1 MNIKNVSIAITLIG
15 FLIAFYGAADLFKGK
30 VQEEKSLQKGYE
42 VLVQSDTKKSN
53 IRDEFSPKIGE
64 TVGILTIPRINAD
77 LPIIEGTDADELEK
91 GVGHYGSS
99 AYPQEKSQIILS
111 GHRDTVFRRM
121 GELQVGDQFIVKLP
135 YGEFKYEFMD
145 AKIVDADD
153 TSVIKNTYPQEELL
167 LTTCYPFSY
176 LGNAPQRYVITAYP
190 VEER

>member
-1 MNIKNVSIAITLIG
+1 MLMKA
-15 FLIAFYGAADLFKGK
+15 
-30 VQEEKSLQKGYE
+30 
-42 VLVQSDTKKSN
+42 DTKNPIKK
-53 IRDEFSPKIGE
+53 EGFAPTVGE
-64 TVGILTIPRINAD
+64 TVGILTIPSINAD

-99 AYPQEKSQIILS
+99 AYPQEKRQIILS